1 VVQGHE
7 APLPGV
13 EDLALRAD
21 RAANGRGAELMGFTR
36 TDQPL
41 RSLSAGDA
49 VIIADHDL
57 TPDDVT
63 SLGTA
68 AAVVLV
74 ATTMP
79 AALPRA
85 DVILPICNVAEE
97 EGTFTNLRGR
107 VQRFLQARAAPGL
120 ARPSWYVLA
129 DLATALGERI
139 PVQTAGQLF
148 GELAASHAE
157 FAEMSH
163 DVLGLRG
170 RLVAGASEGV
180 AS

>member
-1 VVQGHE
+1 
-7 APLPGV
+7 
-13 EDLALRAD
+13 
-21 RAANGRGAELMGFTR
+21 
-36 TDQPL
+36 
-41 RSLSAGDA
+41 

-57 TPDDVT
+57 TPDDAA
-63 SLGTA
+63 SLGTES
-68 AAVVLV
+68 AVVLV

-139 PVQTAGQLF
+139 PVQTASQLF

-157 FAEMSH
+157 FAGMSH
-163 DVLGLRG
+163 DALGLRG
-170 RLVAGASEGV
+170 RLVAGASAGV